1 MALSFEWDD
10 AKASANIEK
19 HGVDFIDA
27 VQIFAGRTVEAVD
40 DRQDYGETRIRSI
53 GVHDGIFYVVVYTRR
68 GTALRVI
75 SAWKAGRNDR
85 ERYTDYTR

>member
-10 AKASANIEK
+10 GKASANIEK

-27 VQIFAGRTVEAVD
+27 VQIFASRTVEAID
-40 DRQDYGETRIRSI
+40 DRQDYGEMRIRAI
-53 GVHDGIFYVVVYTRR
+53 GVHNGVVYVVVYTRR
-68 GTALRVI
+68 GTALRII

-85 ERYTDYTR
+85 DHYANYAR